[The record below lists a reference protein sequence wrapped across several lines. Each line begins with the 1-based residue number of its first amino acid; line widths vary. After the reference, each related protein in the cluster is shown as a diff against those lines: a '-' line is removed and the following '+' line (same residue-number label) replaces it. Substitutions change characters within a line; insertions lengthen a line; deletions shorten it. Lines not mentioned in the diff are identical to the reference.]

1 MFKFGS
7 FRVKILRQIFPT
19 LKQALER
26 LLRRLESWL
35 QKCALL
41 AIESYRVVLAPTF
54 GGVCRFEPSC
64 SQYALQAYKELSF
77 LKATWLTLK
86 RLISCRPGGRF
97 GYDPVPS
104 LSNKG
109 RDLEA
114 QCQLVSPH
122 ENDFK
127 NNPKKNNL
135 KKNNPKQVNCGFSI
149 R

>member
-7 FRVKILRQIFPT
+7 FRAKILRQIFPA
-19 LKQALER
+19 LKQALKR
-26 LLRRLESWL
+26 LLRRLEAWL
-35 QKCALL
+35 KKCALL
-41 AIESYRVVLAPTF
+41 AIESYRIVLAPTF

-104 LSNKG
+104 LPNKG
-109 RDLEA
+109 RDLKA
-114 QCQLVSPH
+114 HCQLVSVH
-122 ENDFK
+122 ENDF
-127 NNPKKNNL
+127 KNNL

-149 R
+149 